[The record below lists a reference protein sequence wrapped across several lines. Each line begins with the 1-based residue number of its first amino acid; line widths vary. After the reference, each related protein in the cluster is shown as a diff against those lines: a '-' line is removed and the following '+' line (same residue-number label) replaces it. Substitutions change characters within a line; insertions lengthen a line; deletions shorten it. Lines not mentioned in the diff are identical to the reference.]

1 MWTIFTW
8 IGIALLGLILYLLPA
23 ILKRSSLEGFAGL
36 MSNPNLHPID
46 PRLITDLG
54 LGDAIASLKTKLPSV
69 DISGSKDNSGASNM
83 VMTPPVTGETPNVLS
98 PGMTQTNTK
107 QLNVNPTELTDV
119 ANLLT
124 TIKDVAQPPD
134 AKPSSTTSSTPAPAL
149 SAPPPPP
156 IGAEEQGKAYY
167 KKHNSQRLNTD
178 NVSTY
183 TGSSPTDSADYAPID
198 VPNPSQLLQCP
209 KCPVCKPAPKCP
221 PQKMCPDL
229 TDYIRKDS
237 IPCWNCKLK

>member
-1 MWTIFTW
+1 
-8 IGIALLGLILYLLPA
+8 
-23 ILKRSSLEGFAGL
+23 
-36 MSNPNLHPID
+36 MSNPNLQPID
-46 PRLITDLG
+46 PSLIADLG
-54 LGDAIASLKTKLPSV
+54 LGDAIASLKSKLPSV
-69 DISGSKDNSGASNM
+69 DISGSKDNSGATTSNM
-83 VMTPPVTGETPNVLS
+83 VMTPPVTSNSPNVLS
-98 PGMTQTNTK
+98 PGMTQTNTTK
-107 QLNVNPTELTDV
+107 INVNPTELTDV

-124 TIKDVAQPPD
+124 SIKDVAQPPD

-149 SAPPPPP
+149 SAPAPP
-156 IGAEEQGKAYY
+156 IGAEEQGKAYNKKQY
-167 KKHNSQRLNTD
+167 KQHTNTE

-183 TGSSPTDSADYAPID
+183 SRITPTDSADYAPID